1 MNGAAK
7 VNGETWTKETS
18 SPPQDLKLL
27 PAPKPA
33 EGVYFAIYT
42 WLKLSGF
49 HFPFHPVSFSF
60 FLHLLLIPA
69 IRSIGT

>member
-7 VNGETWTKETS
+7 VNGETWTKETPY
-18 SPPQDLKLL
+18 PPQDLKLL

-49 HFPFHPVSFSF
+49 HFTPYHFPSSFISSL
-60 FLHLLLIPA
+60 FLLSAP
-69 IRSIGT
+69 